1 MMGEE
6 EVGYHV
12 LLIRLGDGRAVTLVL
27 TDDQYELVKESV
39 QKVMKEYPG
48 LTKQEALTK
57 AIVEFE
63 LTEVGPSDRKTE

>member
-1 MMGEE
+1 MGEE